1 MQSNPDSYRGDTSK
15 GLLPFFFFGVI
26 FGWLGLL
33 DTYLFTFQ
41 TAIFFVKK
49 EPREMVLGI
58 CDGSISVSLVYVI
71 AFTCLFW

>member
-1 MQSNPDSYRGDTSK
+1 MQSNPNSYRGDTSK

-49 EPREMVLGI
+49 G
-58 CDGSISVSLVYVI
+58 
-71 AFTCLFW
+71 